1 MILIKELYVNG
12 CICIVFKYIIIC
24 LNISD
29 LMIFCY
35 ICLIEDL
42 FLYCFGIFSELFVL

>member
-1 MILIKELYVNG
+1 MVVYVLCLIE
-12 CICIVFKYIIIC
+12 YIIIY